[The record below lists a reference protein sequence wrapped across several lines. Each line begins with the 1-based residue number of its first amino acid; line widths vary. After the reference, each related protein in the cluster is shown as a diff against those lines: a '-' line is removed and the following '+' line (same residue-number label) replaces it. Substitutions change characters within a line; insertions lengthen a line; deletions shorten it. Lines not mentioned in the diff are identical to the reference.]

1 MYFLLLPKARYTK
14 NNTVC
19 NNLKKFAFVIALNV
33 TGKLLAN
40 WQPIS
45 RIVELNIM
53 VSTPPSQASSSQYEV
68 TNPEAEVDALV
79 AEPNPESEIDLEFL
93 YTRDIE
99 FRQETIYFIV
109 VDRFFDGDPENSE
122 GPNPELYDPEGKD
135 WGKYWGGDIQ
145 GIIDKLD
152 YLKDMGVT
160 ALWLTPL
167 FEQVEALFVEQAAIH
182 GYWIKDFKRLNPRFI
197 AQGEEPSLNKTQET
211 RNTAFDRLIA
221 ELHKRK
227 MKMILDIVCNHSNPD
242 FSGKKGELYD
252 DGVKIADFN
261 DDKNGWYHHYGE
273 VTNWEDEWQVQNCEL
288 SGLATFNEN
297 NPDYRNYIKSA
308 IKQWLDRGVDALRV
322 DTVKHMPIW
331 FWQEFNA
338 DITTHKPDV
347 FIFGEWIFSDPRS
360 ERSVEFANESGMTM
374 LDFGLCLAIRG
385 ALGQGAEGGF
395 QLVQDVLDLDH
406 CYYGATELIT
416 FIDNHDMPRFQ
427 SLNPD
432 PEMLKVAIA
441 LIMTTRGIPC
451 IYYGT
456 EQYLHDDT
464 NGGNDPYNRP
474 MMTTW
479 DTETEVY
486 RYTRLL
492 SGLRRLNPAVSM
504 GSQWQ
509 KYLTPDV
516 YCYVRRYRDSLV
528 FVAMNRGEAVKIEA
542 VGTELPEGEHTDV
555 LTRRKFEVQDGQIH
569 NLELGAR
576 EVIVISHVG
585 ERIKAQTIVRAQLN
599 AVQTQPGE
607 IVVVTG
613 DCPELGN
620 WDISKAY
627 PLEYINTNTWFGEIP
642 FNESAGKLITY
653 KYALWREGQSP
664 LRENN
669 VGRRWVIANEG
680 TVKWRDKWAT
690 GRES

>member
-1 MYFLLLPKARYTK
+1 MSP
-14 NNTVC
+14 
-19 NNLKKFAFVIALNV
+19 V
-33 TGKLLAN
+33 TPT
-40 WQPIS
+40 Q
-45 RIVELNIM
+45 
-53 VSTPPSQASSSQYEV
+53 TSSQYE
-68 TNPEAEVDALV
+68 TTKPEEKIDSLV
-79 AEPNPESEIDLEFL
+79 AEVKPDTEIDLEFL

-109 VDRFFDGDPENSE
+109 VDRFYDGDPENNE

-135 WGKYWGGDIQ
+135 WGKYWGGDLQ
-145 GIIDKLD
+145 GVIDKLD

-160 ALWLTPL
+160 AVWLTPL

-197 AQGEEPSLNKTQET
+197 AKGDNPSVNQTQET
-211 RNTAFDRLIA
+211 KDTVFDKLVD
-221 ELHKRK
+221 ELHQRK
-227 MKMILDIVCNHSNPD
+227 MKLVLDIVCNHSNPD

-261 DDKNGWYHHYGE
+261 DDENNWYHHYGE

-297 NPDYRNYIKSA
+297 NTEYRSYIKSA

-338 DITTHKPDV
+338 DILTHRPDV
-347 FIFGEWIFSDPRS
+347 FIFGEWIYSDPRNDL
-360 ERSVEFANESGMTM
+360 SVEFVNESGMTI
-374 LDFGLCLAIRG
+374 LDFGLCVAIREV
-385 ALGQGAEGGF
+385 LGQGAEAGF
-395 QLVQDVLDLDH
+395 QLVQDVLNLDH
-406 CYYGATELIT
+406 RYYGATELIT

-432 PEMLKVAIA
+432 RQMLSLAIC
-441 LIMTTRGIPC
+441 LMMTTRGIPC

-464 NGGNDPYNRP
+464 EGGNDPYNRP
-474 MMTTW
+474 MMEKW
-479 DTETEVY
+479 DTDSPIY
-486 RYTRLL
+486 RDVRLL
-492 SGLRRLNPAVSM
+492 SGLRRLNPAISM

-509 KYLTPDV
+509 KYLTADV
-516 YCYVRRYRDSLV
+516 YCYVRRYRDSVV
-528 FVAMNRGEAVKIEA
+528 FVAMNRGSSVTVEAVD
-542 VGTELPEGEHTDV
+542 TELPDGEHTEV
-555 LTRRKFEVQDGQIH
+555 LSRRKFEVKDGMLY
-569 NLELGAR
+569 NLELGER
-576 EVIVISHVG
+576 EVMIFSRVG
-585 ERIKAQTIVRAQLN
+585 ERVKAKTIVRAQLN
-599 AVQTQPGE
+599 SVKTQPGE
-607 IVVVTG
+607 RIVVVG

-642 FNESAGKLITY
+642 FNESAGKLIAY
-653 KYALWREGQSP
+653 KYVLLREGLSP
-664 LRENN
+664 LRENL
-669 VGRRWVIANEG
+669 VCRRWVLASEG
-680 TVKWRDKWAT
+680 TVKWRDKWAS

>member
-1 MYFLLLPKARYTK
+1 MTP
-14 NNTVC
+14 
-19 NNLKKFAFVIALNV
+19 V
-33 TGKLLAN
+33 TPN
-40 WQPIS
+40 Q
-45 RIVELNIM
+45 
-53 VSTPPSQASSSQYEV
+53 TSSQYEV
-68 TNPEAEVDALV
+68 SEPEKKIESLVEEVK
-79 AEPNPESEIDLEFL
+79 PESELDLEFL

-99 FRQETIYFIV
+99 FRQETIYFLV
-109 VDRFFDGDPENSE
+109 VDRFYDGDPTNNE

-135 WGKYWGGDIQ
+135 WGKYWGGDLQ
-145 GIIDKLD
+145 GVIDKLD

-160 ALWLTPL
+160 AVWLTPL

-182 GYWIKDFKRLNPRFI
+182 GYWTKDFKRLNPRFI
-197 AQGEEPSLNKTQET
+197 ATGDNPSINQTQET
-211 RNTAFDRLIA
+211 KDTVFDKLVD
-221 ELHKRK
+221 ELHQRN
-227 MKMILDIVCNHSNPD
+227 MKLVLDIVCNHSNPD

-261 DDKNGWYHHYGE
+261 DDEDNWYHHYGE
-273 VTNWEDEWQVQNCEL
+273 VRNWEDEWQVQNCEL

-297 NPDYRNYIKSA
+297 NIAYRNYIKSA

-338 DITTHKPDV
+338 DILTHRPDV
-347 FIFGEWIFSDPRS
+347 FIFGEWIYSDPRND
-360 ERSVEFANESGMTM
+360 RSVEFVNESGMTI
-374 LDFGLCLAIRG
+374 LDFGLCVAIREVLGKG
-385 ALGQGAEGGF
+385 AGEGF
-395 QLVQDVLDLDH
+395 KLIQDVLDLDYH
-406 CYYGATELIT
+406 YYGATELIT

-432 PEMLKVAIA
+432 PQMLQLAIG

-464 NGGNDPYNRP
+464 EGGNDPYNRP
-474 MMTTW
+474 MMEKW
-479 DTETEVY
+479 DTDSSIY
-486 RYTRLL
+486 RDVRLL
-492 SGLRRLNPAVSM
+492 SGLRRLNPAISM

-516 YCYVRRYRDSLV
+516 YCYVRRYRDSVV
-528 FVAMNRGEAVKIEA
+528 FVAMNRGNSVTLEEVD
-542 VGTELPEGEHTDV
+542 TELPDGEHTEV
-555 LTRRKFEVQDGQIH
+555 LSRRKFEVKDGKLY

-576 EVIVISHVG
+576 EVMIFSRVG
-585 ERIKAQTIVRAQLN
+585 ERVKATTIVRAQLN
-599 AVQTQPGE
+599 SVKTQPGE
-607 IVVVTG
+607 RIVVIG

-620 WDISKAY
+620 WDISKGF

-653 KYALWREGQSP
+653 KYALLREGQSP
-664 LRENN
+664 LRENL
-669 VGRRWVIANEG
+669 VCRRWVLVSEG
-680 TVKWRDKWAT
+680 TVKWRDKWAS

>member
-1 MYFLLLPKARYTK
+1 MTS
-14 NNTVC
+14 
-19 NNLKKFAFVIALNV
+19 V
-33 TGKLLAN
+33 TPN
-40 WQPIS
+40 Q
-45 RIVELNIM
+45 
-53 VSTPPSQASSSQYEV
+53 TSSQYEV
-68 TNPEAEVDALV
+68 TESEDKIESLVEEVK
-79 AEPNPESEIDLEFL
+79 PESELDLEFL

-109 VDRFFDGDPENSE
+109 VDRFYDGDPENNE

-135 WGKYWGGDIQ
+135 WGKYWGGDLQ
-145 GIIDKLD
+145 GVIDKLD

-160 ALWLTPL
+160 AVWLTPL

-182 GYWIKDFKRLNPRFI
+182 GYWTKDFKRLNPRFI
-197 AQGEEPSLNKTQET
+197 AKGDNPSINQTQET
-211 RNTAFDRLIA
+211 KNTIFDKLVD
-221 ELHKRK
+221 ELHQRN
-227 MKMILDIVCNHSNPD
+227 MKLVLDIVCNHSNPD

-261 DDKNGWYHHYGE
+261 DDADNWYHHYGE
-273 VTNWEDEWQVQNCEL
+273 VKNWEDEWQVQNCEL

-297 NPDYRNYIKSA
+297 NIAYRNYIKSA

-338 DITTHKPDV
+338 DILTHRPDV
-347 FIFGEWIFSDPRS
+347 FIFGEWIYSDPRND
-360 ERSVEFANESGMTM
+360 RSVEFANESGMTI
-374 LDFGLCLAIRG
+374 LDFGLCVAIREVLGKG
-385 ALGQGAEGGF
+385 AGAGF
-395 QLVQDVLDLDH
+395 QLVQDVLNLDH
-406 CYYGATELIT
+406 RYYGATELIT

-432 PEMLKVAIA
+432 LEMLRLAIC

-464 NGGNDPYNRP
+464 DGGNDPYNRP
-474 MMTTW
+474 MMEKW
-479 DTETEVY
+479 DNDSPIY
-486 RYTRLL
+486 RDVRLL
-492 SGLRRLNPAVSM
+492 SGLRRLNPAISM

-509 KYLTPDV
+509 KYLTADV
-516 YCYVRRYRDSLV
+516 YCYVRRYRDSVV
-528 FVAMNRGEAVKIEA
+528 FVAMNRGNAVTIEE
-542 VGTELPEGEHTDV
+542 VDTELPDGEHTEV
-555 LTRRKFEVQDGQIH
+555 LSRRKFEVKDGMLY

-576 EVIVISHVG
+576 EVMIFSRVG
-585 ERIKAQTIVRAQLN
+585 ERVKATTIVRAQLN
-599 AVQTQPGE
+599 SVQTQPGE
-607 IVVVTG
+607 RIVVIG

-620 WDISKAY
+620 WDISKGY

-642 FNESAGKLITY
+642 FNESAGKLISY
-653 KYALWREGQSP
+653 KYALLREGQSP
-664 LRENN
+664 LRENL
-669 VGRRWVIANEG
+669 VCRRWVLVSEG
-680 TVKWRDKWAT
+680 TVKWRDKWAS

>member
-1 MYFLLLPKARYTK
+1 MTS
-14 NNTVC
+14 
-19 NNLKKFAFVIALNV
+19 V
-33 TGKLLAN
+33 TPN
-40 WQPIS
+40 Q
-45 RIVELNIM
+45 
-53 VSTPPSQASSSQYEV
+53 TSSQYEV
-68 TNPEAEVDALV
+68 SEPEEKIESLVEEVK
-79 AEPNPESEIDLEFL
+79 PESEIDLEFL

-109 VDRFFDGDPENSE
+109 VDRFYDGDPANNE

-135 WGKYWGGDIQ
+135 WGKYWGGDLQ
-145 GIIDKLD
+145 GVIDKLD
-152 YLKDMGVT
+152 YLKDMGVS
-160 ALWLTPL
+160 AVWLTPL

-182 GYWIKDFKRLNPRFI
+182 GYWTKDFKRLNPRFI
-197 AQGEEPSLNKTQET
+197 ATGDNPSINQTQET
-211 RNTAFDRLIA
+211 KDTVFDKLVY
-221 ELHKRK
+221 ELHQRN
-227 MKMILDIVCNHSNPD
+227 MKLVLDIVCNHSNPD

-261 DDKNGWYHHYGE
+261 DDEDDWYHHYGE

-297 NPDYRNYIKSA
+297 NIAYRNYIKSA

-338 DITTHKPDV
+338 DILTHRPDV
-347 FIFGEWIFSDPRS
+347 FIFGEWIYSDPRND
-360 ERSVEFANESGMTM
+360 RSVEFANESGMTI
-374 LDFGLCLAIRG
+374 LDFGLCVAIREVLGRG
-385 ALGQGAEGGF
+385 AGAGF
-395 QLVQDVLDLDH
+395 KLVQDVLNLDH
-406 CYYGATELIT
+406 RYYGATELIT

-432 PEMLKVAIA
+432 PEMLHLAIC

-464 NGGNDPYNRP
+464 DGGNDPYNRP
-474 MMTTW
+474 MMEKW
-479 DTETEVY
+479 DNDAPIY
-486 RYTRLL
+486 RDVRLL
-492 SGLRRLNPAVSM
+492 SGLRRLNPAISM

-516 YCYVRRYRDSLV
+516 YCYVRRYRDSVV
-528 FVAMNRGEAVKIEA
+528 FVAMNRGNSVTLKEVD
-542 VGTELPEGEHTDV
+542 TELPDGEHTEV
-555 LTRRKFEVQDGQIH
+555 LSRRKFEVKDGMLYD
-569 NLELGAR
+569 LELGSR
-576 EVIVISHVG
+576 EVMIFSRVG
-585 ERIKAQTIVRAQLN
+585 ERVKAKTIVRAQLN
-599 AVQTQPGE
+599 SVRTQPGE
-607 IVVVTG
+607 RIVVIG

-620 WDISKAY
+620 WDISKGY

-642 FNESAGKLITY
+642 FNESAGKLISY
-653 KYALWREGQSP
+653 KYALLREGLSP
-664 LRENN
+664 LRENL
-669 VGRRWVIANEG
+669 VCRRWVLVSEG
-680 TVKWRDKWAT
+680 TVKWRDKWAS

>member
-1 MYFLLLPKARYTK
+1 MA
-14 NNTVC
+14 
-19 NNLKKFAFVIALNV
+19 
-33 TGKLLAN
+33 
-40 WQPIS
+40 
-45 RIVELNIM
+45 EL
-53 VSTPPSQASSSQYEV
+53 TPTQTSEQYEV
-68 TNPEAEVDALV
+68 KNGKAEIEHLV
-79 AEPNPESEIDLEFL
+79 EEVKADSEIDLEFL

-109 VDRFFDGDPENSE
+109 VDRFFDGDPDNSE
-122 GPNPELYDPEGKD
+122 GPNPELYDPESQD
-135 WGKYWGGDIQ
+135 WGKYWGGDLQ

-152 YLKDMGVT
+152 YLKNLGVT

-167 FEQVEALFVEQAAIH
+167 FEQVEDLFVGQAAIH

-197 AQGEEPSLNKTQET
+197 SKGENPSLNQTQET
-211 RNTAFDRLIA
+211 RDTAFDRLIA
-221 ELHKRK
+221 ELHKRN

-261 DDKNGWYHHYGE
+261 NDKNNWYHHYGE
-273 VTNWEDEWQVQNCEL
+273 VTNWEDEWQVKNCEL

-297 NPDYRNYIKSA
+297 NIEYRNYIKSA

-338 DITTHKPDV
+338 DITTHRPDV
-347 FIFGEWIFSDPRS
+347 FIFGEWIFSDPRNDL
-360 ERSVEFANESGMTM
+360 SVEFANESGMTI

-385 ALGQGAEGGF
+385 ALAQGAEGGF
-395 QLVQDVLDLDH
+395 HLIQEVLDLDH
-406 CYYGATELIT
+406 RYYRATELIT

-432 PEMLKVAIA
+432 PQMLKLAID

-456 EQYLHDDT
+456 EQELHNDT

-474 MMTTW
+474 QMEQWET
-479 DTETEVY
+479 DTPIY
-486 RYTRLL
+486 RDIRLL

-509 KYLTPDV
+509 KYLTPDI
-516 YCYVRRYRDSLV
+516 YCYVRRYRDSLL
-528 FVAMNRGEAVKIEA
+528 FVAMNRGNPVKIEA
-542 VGTELPEGEHTDV
+542 VDTELPDGEHTDV
-555 LTRRKFEVQDGQIH
+555 LSRRKFEVKDGKLYD
-569 NLELGAR
+569 LELGSK
-576 EVIVISHVG
+576 EVIIISHVG
-585 ERIKAQTIVRAQLN
+585 ERVKGQTIVRAQLN
-599 AVQTQPGE
+599 GVQTQPGE
-607 IVVVTG
+607 RIVVIG

-620 WDISKAY
+620 WDIAKGY

-642 FNESAGKLITY
+642 FDESAGKLISY
-653 KYALWREGQSP
+653 KYVLLREGRSP
-664 LRENN
+664 LRENL
-669 VGRRWVIANEG
+669 VCRRWVLAQEG
-680 TVKWRDKWAT
+680 TVKWRDQWAS

>member
-1 MYFLLLPKARYTK
+1 MTP
-14 NNTVC
+14 
-19 NNLKKFAFVIALNV
+19 V
-33 TGKLLAN
+33 TPN
-40 WQPIS
+40 Q
-45 RIVELNIM
+45 
-53 VSTPPSQASSSQYEV
+53 TSSQYEV
-68 TNPEAEVDALV
+68 SEPEKKIESLVEEVK
-79 AEPNPESEIDLEFL
+79 PESELDLEFL

-109 VDRFFDGDPENSE
+109 VDRFYDGDPTNNE

-135 WGKYWGGDIQ
+135 WGRYWGGDLQ
-145 GIIDKLD
+145 GVIDKLD

-160 ALWLTPL
+160 AVWLTPL

-182 GYWIKDFKRLNPRFI
+182 GYWTKDFKRLNPRFI
-197 AQGEEPSLNKTQET
+197 ATGDNPSINQTQET
-211 RNTAFDRLIA
+211 KDTVFDKLVY
-221 ELHKRK
+221 ELHQRN
-227 MKMILDIVCNHSNPD
+227 MKLVLDIVCNHSNPD

-261 DDKNGWYHHYGE
+261 DDEDNWYHHYGE
-273 VTNWEDEWQVQNCEL
+273 VKNWEDEWQVQNCEL

-297 NPDYRNYIKSA
+297 NIAYRNYIKSA

-338 DITTHKPDV
+338 DILTHRPDV
-347 FIFGEWIFSDPRS
+347 FIFGEWIYSDPRND
-360 ERSVEFANESGMTM
+360 RSVEFVNESGMTI
-374 LDFGLCLAIRG
+374 LDFGLCVAIREV
-385 ALGQGAEGGF
+385 LGKGAEAGF
-395 QLVQDVLDLDH
+395 QLVQDVLNLDH
-406 CYYGATELIT
+406 RYYGATELIT

-432 PEMLKVAIA
+432 PKMLQLAIC

-464 NGGNDPYNRP
+464 DGGNDPYNRP
-474 MMTTW
+474 MMEKW
-479 DTETEVY
+479 DTDSPIY
-486 RYTRLL
+486 RDVRLL
-492 SGLRRLNPAVSM
+492 SGLRRLNPAISM

-516 YCYVRRYRDSLV
+516 YCYVRRYRDSVV
-528 FVAMNRGEAVKIEA
+528 FVAMNRGNSVTLEEVD
-542 VGTELPEGEHTDV
+542 TELPDGEHTEV
-555 LTRRKFEVQDGQIH
+555 LSRRKFEVKDGMLY

-576 EVIVISHVG
+576 EVMIFSRVG
-585 ERIKAQTIVRAQLN
+585 ERVKGKTIVRAQLN
-599 AVQTQPGE
+599 SVRTQPGE
-607 IVVVTG
+607 RIVVIG

-620 WDISKAY
+620 WDIGKGF

-642 FNESAGKLITY
+642 FNESAGKLISY
-653 KYALWREGQSP
+653 KYALLREGQSP
-664 LRENN
+664 LRENL
-669 VGRRWVIANEG
+669 VCRRWVLVSEG
-680 TVKWRDKWAT
+680 TVKWRDKWAS

>member
-1 MYFLLLPKARYTK
+1 MTS
-14 NNTVC
+14 
-19 NNLKKFAFVIALNV
+19 V
-33 TGKLLAN
+33 TPN
-40 WQPIS
+40 Q
-45 RIVELNIM
+45 
-53 VSTPPSQASSSQYEV
+53 TSSQYEV
-68 TNPEAEVDALV
+68 TESEDKIESLVEEVK
-79 AEPNPESEIDLEFL
+79 PESELDLEFL

-109 VDRFFDGDPENSE
+109 VDRFYDGDPANNE

-135 WGKYWGGDIQ
+135 WGKYWGGDLQ
-145 GIIDKLD
+145 GVIDKLD

-160 ALWLTPL
+160 AVWLTPL

-182 GYWIKDFKRLNPRFI
+182 GYWTKDFKRLNPRFI
-197 AQGEEPSLNKTQET
+197 ATDDNPSINQTQESKDT
-211 RNTAFDRLIA
+211 VFDKLVH
-221 ELHKRK
+221 ELHQRN
-227 MKMILDIVCNHSNPD
+227 MKLVLDIVCNHSNPD

-261 DDKNGWYHHYGE
+261 DDEDNWYHHYGE

-297 NPDYRNYIKSA
+297 NIAYRNYIKSA

-338 DITTHKPDV
+338 DILAHRPDV
-347 FIFGEWIFSDPRS
+347 FIFGEWIYSDPRND
-360 ERSVEFANESGMTM
+360 RSVEFVNESGMTI
-374 LDFGLCLAIRG
+374 LDFGLCVAIREVLGKG
-385 ALGQGAEGGF
+385 ADAGF
-395 QLVQDVLDLDH
+395 KLIQDVLNLDH
-406 CYYGATELIT
+406 RYYGATELIT

-432 PEMLKVAIA
+432 PEMLQLAIC

-464 NGGNDPYNRP
+464 DGGNDPYNRP
-474 MMTTW
+474 MMEKW
-479 DTETEVY
+479 DTDSPIY
-486 RYTRLL
+486 RAVRLL
-492 SGLRRLNPAVSM
+492 SGLRRLNPAISM

-509 KYLTPDV
+509 KYLTADV
-516 YCYVRRYRDSLV
+516 YCYVRRYRDSVV
-528 FVAMNRGEAVKIEA
+528 FVAMNRGNAVTITE
-542 VGTELPEGEHTDV
+542 VDTELPDGEHTEV
-555 LTRRKFEVQDGQIH
+555 LSRRKFEVKDGMLY

-576 EVIVISHVG
+576 EVMIFSRVG
-585 ERIKAQTIVRAQLN
+585 ERVKAKTIVRAQLN
-599 AVQTQPGE
+599 SVRTQPGE
-607 IVVVTG
+607 RIVVIG

-620 WDISKAY
+620 WDISKGY

-642 FNESAGKLITY
+642 FNESAGKLISY
-653 KYALWREGQSP
+653 KYALLREGLSP
-664 LRENN
+664 LRENL
-669 VGRRWVIANEG
+669 VCRRWVLVSEG
-680 TVKWRDKWAT
+680 TVKWRDKWAS

>member
-1 MYFLLLPKARYTK
+1 MTS
-14 NNTVC
+14 
-19 NNLKKFAFVIALNV
+19 V
-33 TGKLLAN
+33 TPN
-40 WQPIS
+40 Q
-45 RIVELNIM
+45 
-53 VSTPPSQASSSQYEV
+53 TSSQYEV
-68 TNPEAEVDALV
+68 TESEEKIESLV
-79 AEPNPESEIDLEFL
+79 AEVKPESEIDLEFL

-109 VDRFFDGDPENSE
+109 VDRFYDGDPENNE

-135 WGKYWGGDIQ
+135 WGKYWGGDLQ
-145 GIIDKLD
+145 GVIDKLD

-160 ALWLTPL
+160 AVWLTPL

-182 GYWIKDFKRLNPRFI
+182 GYWTKDFKRLNPRFI
-197 AQGEEPSLNKTQET
+197 ATGDNPSINQTQESKDT
-211 RNTAFDRLIA
+211 VFDKLVH
-221 ELHKRK
+221 ELHQRN
-227 MKMILDIVCNHSNPD
+227 MKLVLDIVCNHSNPD

-261 DDKNGWYHHYGE
+261 DDEDNWYHHYGE
-273 VTNWEDEWQVQNCEL
+273 VKNWEDEWQVQNCEL

-297 NPDYRNYIKSA
+297 NIAYRNYIKSA

-338 DITTHKPDV
+338 DILTHRPDV
-347 FIFGEWIFSDPRS
+347 FIFGEWIYSDPRND
-360 ERSVEFANESGMTM
+360 RSVEFVNESGMTI
-374 LDFGLCLAIRG
+374 LDFGLCVAIREV
-385 ALGQGAEGGF
+385 LGKGAEAGF
-395 QLVQDVLDLDH
+395 KLVQDVLNLDH
-406 CYYGATELIT
+406 RYYGATELIT

-432 PEMLKVAIA
+432 PEMLLLAIG

-464 NGGNDPYNRP
+464 DGGNDPYNRP
-474 MMTTW
+474 MMEKW
-479 DTETEVY
+479 DTDSPIY
-486 RYTRLL
+486 RAVRLL
-492 SGLRRLNPAVSM
+492 SGLRRLNPAISM

-516 YCYVRRYRDSLV
+516 YCYVRRYRDSVV
-528 FVAMNRGEAVKIEA
+528 FVAMNRGSSVTTIEE
-542 VGTELPEGEHTDV
+542 VDTELPDGEHTEV
-555 LTRRKFEVQDGQIH
+555 LSRRKFEVKDGMLY
-569 NLELGAR
+569 NLELGSQ
-576 EVIVISHVG
+576 EVMIFSRVG
-585 ERIKAQTIVRAQLN
+585 ERVKAKTIVRAQLN
-599 AVQTQPGE
+599 SVQTQPGE
-607 IVVVTG
+607 RIVVIG

-620 WDISKAY
+620 WDISKGY

-642 FNESAGKLITY
+642 FNESAGKLISY
-653 KYALWREGQSP
+653 KYALLREGLSP
-664 LRENN
+664 LRENL
-669 VGRRWVIANEG
+669 VCRRWVLVSEG
-680 TVKWRDKWAT
+680 TVKWRDKWAS